1 MNKNL
6 PFASHTKMADVIHLD
21 YRLIPIIG
29 RFGIDYGFNNKT
41 VFEVCKKHDI
51 NVWFFLAIINSYHN
65 PEYFPEKQ
73 LQNFSA
79 QLIIQYLSRTH
90 AYYLNNK
97 VPDIERC
104 ISEMEKQSTDA
115 NYQNIKLLSNFFDQ
129 YKVELIKHLD
139 REDLAV
145 FPYVISLEKAME
157 ANKIEHE
164 LIQKVKKQPIEEYER
179 SHENMEVKLSDLKNL
194 IIRHLPAVLCKDTCQ
209 KLLTELFRLEAD
221 LENHSRIEDN
231 VLIPKVKL
239 LEQKILEASGT
250 E

>member
-6 PFASHTKMADVIHLD
+6 PFASQTKMADVIHID
-21 YRLIPIIG
+21 YRLIPILG

-65 PEYFPEKQ
+65 PKYFPEKQ

-79 QLIIQYLSRTH
+79 QLIIQYLSHTH

-104 ISEMEKQSTDA
+104 INEMEKQSTDA
-115 NYQNIKLLSNFFDQ
+115 NYQNIKLLSNFFNQ
-129 YKVELIKHLD
+129 YKVELKKHLD
-139 REDLAV
+139 KEDITV
-145 FPYVISLEKAME
+145 FPYAISLEQALE
-157 ANKIEHE
+157 SNKMDNKLIEK
-164 LIQKVKKQPIEEYER
+164 IKKQPIEEYER

-194 IIRHLPAVLCKDTCQ
+194 IIRHLPPLLCKDTCQ

-239 LEQKILEASGT
+239 LEQKILETSGT